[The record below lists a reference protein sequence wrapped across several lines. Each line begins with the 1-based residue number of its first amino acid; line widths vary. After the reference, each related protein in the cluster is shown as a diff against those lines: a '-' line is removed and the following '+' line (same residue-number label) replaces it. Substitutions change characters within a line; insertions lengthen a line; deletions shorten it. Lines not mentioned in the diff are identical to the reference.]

1 MDLTDAC
8 VFPYPAGD
16 SSLRRLAI
24 EAGELGLTGI
34 VAIGEGLSGGQGSVS
49 VIPGALVRETSVKGL
64 LAELRRMAR
73 DAQIVLVN
81 AGDNAFN
88 RTAITQ
94 RRVQVIRHVHK
105 AERDA
110 FDHVTAR
117 MAADR
122 GVAVDLSLRPLIQ
135 MRGSARQKVLQR
147 YREIMVLQRRFRFPL
162 TISSN
167 ALSVLEQRSVREMTG
182 LCSLF
187 GMTEEEVLEALGTI
201 GRILDGARPV
211 RVVA

>member
-135 MRGSARQKVLQR
+135 MRGPARQKVLQR

>member
-49 VIPGALVRETSVKGL
+49 VIPGALIRETLVKGL